1 MATYF
6 SRGSRPFCPVTGQD
20 HRTVSAYKCPGCG
33 LSNPNL
39 RPRSPPPPD
48 AEVIDVGDDTPER
61 ARPPAQAL
69 LPSGPIPPRGSRKA
83 TYLPSIPG
91 LLLGHAEEER
101 DRANQREADRKT
113 KTGFKA
119 PSTHTIHFAIGL
131 ARHSA
136 DEGWAI
142 WLDDHTWSIS
152 LADKELTDEG
162 FLLELHQTLI
172 TLNSRSIVKPWLT
185 PKKEGNWL
193 LSTQNPK
200 KGTSEIT
207 HWIGSR
213 LLSEVIDEGVY
224 FFKNVGNKKV
234 YSLWLCWRPKPES
247 DEDSS
252 SPSPVKKKTPR
263 KTLQEPPQR
272 APPSV
277 KKEIKEEIKRE
288 IKEEVKQDAK
298 PKPGLKA
305 VATPNK
311 RPRAVSA
318 EMSIRK
324 RPGTRA
330 ARKADNDELPSVREI
345 ITSAEADA
353 SNVGEGSEGGE
364 SHEGDDEGGE
374 GEEVAI

>member
-1 MATYF
+1 MGLLIKLSVVSFLIVFLIVKIVHSRVLFLRLKMATYF

-136 DEGWAI
+136 DEGWTI

-207 HWIGSR
+207 HWMVPVCFPRS
-213 LLSEVIDEGVY
+213 ST
-224 FFKNVGNKKV
+224 KV
-234 YSLWLCWRPKPES
+234 STSLRTW
-247 DEDSS
+247 
-252 SPSPVKKKTPR
+252 
-263 KTLQEPPQR
+263 
-272 APPSV
+272 
-277 KKEIKEEIKRE
+277 
-288 IKEEVKQDAK
+288 
-298 PKPGLKA
+298 
-305 VATPNK
+305 AT
-311 RPRAVSA
+311 RRY
-318 EMSIRK
+318 
-324 RPGTRA
+324 TRC
-330 ARKADNDELPSVREI
+330 
-345 ITSAEADA
+345 
-353 SNVGEGSEGGE
+353 GY
-364 SHEGDDEGGE
+364 
-374 GEEVAI
+374 